1 MMKLIG
7 PDDRLSGIQQQ
18 LVGAGIFTMRTE
30 SCLLVEPETIT
41 KEEAEIIL
49 SKQQQYQPEGDACC

>member
-7 PDDRLSGIQQQ
+7 ADDRLSGIQRQ
-18 LVGAGIFTMRTE
+18 LVSAGIFTMKTE
-30 SCLLVEPETIT
+30 SGLLVELETIT

>member
-7 PDDRLSGIQQQ
+7 ADDRLSGIQRQ
-18 LVGAGIFTMRTE
+18 LVSAGIFTMRTE
-30 SCLLVEPETIT
+30 GCLLVEPEAIT
-41 KEEAEIIL
+41 KEEADIIL

>member
-18 LVGAGIFTMRTE
+18 LVSAGIFTMRTE
-30 SCLLVEPETIT
+30 GCLLVEPEAIT
-41 KEEAEIIL
+41 KEEADIIL
-49 SKQQQYQPEGDACC
+49 SKQQQ

>member
-18 LVGAGIFTMRTE
+18 LVGAGIFTIKTE
-30 SCLLVEPETIT
+30 SYLLVEPETIT

>member
-18 LVGAGIFTMRTE
+18 LVSAGIFTRRTE
-30 SCLLVEPETIT
+30 GCLLVEPEAIT
-41 KEEAEIIL
+41 KEEADIIL

>member
-18 LVGAGIFTMRTE
+18 LVSAGIFAMRTE
-30 SCLLVEPETIT
+30 GCLLVEPEAIT
-41 KEEAEIIL
+41 KEEADIIL

>member
-18 LVGAGIFTMRTE
+18 LVSAGIFTMRTE
-30 SCLLVEPETIT
+30 NCLLVEPEAIT
-41 KEEAEIIL
+41 KEEADIIL